1 MEDEKKSAALP
12 ETEQLI
18 KCLDE
23 HIRKIV
29 HEECGRILWRD
40 LKSRYPELVKALR
53 AEFPCL
59 VPDLPELQTHTDS
72 QPEISQSP

>member
-1 MEDEKKSAALP
+1 MSEETKESAALP

-29 HEECGRILWRD
+29 HEECGRILWSD
-40 LKSRYPELVKALR
+40 LESRFPELVKALR
-53 AEFPCL
+53 AEFPYL
-59 VPDLPELQTHTDS
+59 IPDLRE
-72 QPEISQSP
+72 